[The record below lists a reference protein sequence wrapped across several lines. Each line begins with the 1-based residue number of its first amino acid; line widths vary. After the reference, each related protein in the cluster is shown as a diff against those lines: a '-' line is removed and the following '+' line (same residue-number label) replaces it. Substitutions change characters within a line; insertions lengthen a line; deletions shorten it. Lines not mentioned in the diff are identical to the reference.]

1 MAYPAAEIDHG
12 QAVAQIAA
20 VAAEPHQPGGLQ
32 LVGYVQLGKPAAV
45 ARDVQAPGGS
55 GQRQAFASAKA
66 GSDDLDFPLKAL
78 LQVAI
83 SVDRF
88 LPGRGSDGGIG
99 LEDGLVFE
107 QRILVAFD
115 RRNGASAGVN
125 RPIYGGG
132 WQACT
137 LFKA

>member
-1 MAYPAAEIDHG
+1 MAQVP
-12 QAVAQIAA
+12 A

-32 LVGYVQLGKPAAV
+32 LVGYVQLGNPAAV
-45 ARDVQAPGGS
+45 ARDVRAPGGS

-66 GSDDLDFPLKAL
+66 WFDDLDFPLETL
-78 LQVAI
+78 LQI
-83 SVDRF
+83 FKGVDRL
-88 LPGRGSDGGIG
+88 LPGRGSDGGIR

-107 QRILVAFD
+107 QRLLVAFD

-132 WQACT
+132 LQACT